1 MNMNEKLR
9 RSNDRA
15 EFLHNFL
22 MGNKAMLIVI
32 ALGII
37 LSLLSPVFLKVSN
50 LLNVCRQVCVSTL
63 LSVGFTIILSSGHM
77 DLSVGTLMGLCG
89 MILGLLLQERHPL
102 WFALVCCLGMGIL
115 GGALNAAL
123 ITLFELPPFVVTL
136 ATQSIFKGTNFII
149 SKLVPIVIMNRKLVF
164 VGQGY
169 FLGVPM
175 PVYIALFVVI
185 VVWIVMNKTRFG
197 RHVLACGGNA
207 NAARV
212 CGINV
217 DKMRFAV
224 YMVEGLCIGIAAI
237 VMTARVAS
245 AQVSAGVGMEMD
257 AIAAVVIGG
266 TAMSGGNANV
276 FGTMFGCLIVGIVN
290 NGLNLLSIDTNW
302 QVIAEGVLVLIAVV
316 IDVTSRRSYAKRL
329 SKQASMA
336 LKAEMEEHRRL
347 KAEEEAKAAQP

>member
-1 MNMNEKLR
+1 MNNDSKLQ
-9 RSNDRA
+9 RSNERA

-22 MGNKAMLIVI
+22 MGNKALLIVI
-32 ALGII
+32 GLSII
-37 LSLLSPVFLKVSN
+37 LAILSPVFLKVNN
-50 LLNVCRQVCVSTL
+50 LLNICRQVCVSTL
-63 LSVGFTIILSSGHM
+63 LSVGFTVILSSGHM

-89 MILGLLLQERHPL
+89 MILGLLLQKRCPL
-102 WFALVCCLGMGIL
+102 WFALACCLAMGVL
-115 GGALNAAL
+115 GGAMNAAL
-123 ITLFELPPFVVTL
+123 ITLFDLPPFVVTL
-136 ATQSIFKGTNFII
+136 ATQSIFKGTNYII
-149 SKLVPIVIMNRKLVF
+149 SKLLPIVIMNRKLVF

-169 FLGVPM
+169 FLGIPM
-175 PVYIALFVVI
+175 PVYVALTVVLI
-185 VVWIVMNKTRFG
+185 VWLIMNKTLFG
-197 RHVLACGGNA
+197 RHVLAVGGNA

-217 DKMRFAV
+217 NKMRFAV
-224 YMVEGLCIGIAAI
+224 YMVEGFCIGIAAI

-245 AQVSAGVGMEMD
+245 AQVSAGIGMEMD

-336 LKAEMEEHRRL
+336 LRAEIEEHRRL
-347 KAEEEAKAAQP
+347 QAEQEAAEKE

>member
-1 MNMNEKLR
+1 MINREKIQ

-22 MGNKAMLIVI
+22 MGNKALLIVI
-32 ALGII
+32 VLSLI
-37 LSLLSPVFLKVSN
+37 LSILSPVFLRITN

-89 MILGLLLQERHPL
+89 MILGLLLQDRYPL
-102 WFALVCCLGMGIL
+102 WFALLCCLVMGVV

-136 ATQSIFKGTNFII
+136 ATQSIFKGTNYII

-169 FLGVPM
+169 FLGIPM
-175 PVYIALFVVI
+175 PVYIALLVVTI
-185 VVWIVMNKTRFG
+185 VWVIMNKTRFG
-197 RHVLACGGNA
+197 RHVLAVGGNA

-217 DKMRFAV
+217 NRMRFAV
-224 YMVEGLCIGIAAI
+224 YMAEGLCIGIAAI

-245 AQVSAGVGMEMD
+245 AQVSAGIGMEMD

-329 SKQASMA
+329 SKQASLA
-336 LKAEMEEHRRL
+336 LRAEMEENRRQ
-347 KAEEEAKAAQP
+347 KEAEQSAEK